1 MRNANVTPEEY
12 EDEGEGKA
20 AHTANPERIAMIF
33 LAVVTESF
41 FRTAA
46 VQKCLD
52 GLEHLTGQEE
62 LPNSIEGR
70 RRSKLIIF
78 PASDDSKLQ
87 QIGSQE
93 HQSLKPPP
101 LRPPPR
107 PFLPA
112 SESSTK

>member
-1 MRNANVTPEEY
+1 MSHR
-12 EDEGEGKA
+12 GSKA
-20 AHTANPERIAMIF
+20 RARHAASATANPERIAMIF

-70 RRSKLIIF
+70 RHGSKLIIF

>member
-20 AHTANPERIAMIF
+20 AHAANPERIAMIF

-52 GLEHLTGQEE
+52 GLEYLTGQEE
-62 LPNSIEGR
+62 LPR
-70 RRSKLIIF
+70 
-78 PASDDSKLQ
+78 
-87 QIGSQE
+87 
-93 HQSLKPPP
+93 
-101 LRPPPR
+101 
-107 PFLPA
+107 
-112 SESSTK
+112 

>member
-1 MRNANVTPEEY
+1 MSHR
-12 EDEGEGKA
+12 GSKA
-20 AHTANPERIAMIF
+20 RAGHAASATANPERIAMIF

-93 HQSLKPPP
+93 HQSRITSPKTTTTKAAAAPI
-101 LRPPPR
+101 
-107 PFLPA
+107 
-112 SESSTK
+112 SSSIRVIH